1 MKPILIVDDEVAI
14 AQLIAMTLARMGYT
28 CQMAFDG
35 LKAAEL
41 LEKNEYDLVLLD
53 IMLPGAD
60 GYELIDFIR
69 PTGIP
74 VIFISAKTTVAD
86 RVKGLHLG
94 ACDYIVKPFAPEELL
109 ARVENVL
116 RLSGRGQALLQ
127 AGDVTVDV
135 GTRQVKKAGQEVAL
149 TPTEYH
155 LLLVLLHNKNIALY
169 RDTLYERVWRRDA
182 ELDTRTL
189 DIHIHRLR
197 KKLGW
202 QQMIRTIPRV
212 GYRLEET
219 S

>member
-127 AGDVTVDV
+127 AGDVTMDV

-169 RDTLYERVWRRDA
+169 RDTLYERVWGRDA

>member
-116 RLSGRGQALLQ
+116 RLSGRGQAMLK

-135 GTRQVKKAGQEVAL
+135 STRQVKKAGQEVAF
-149 TPTEYH
+149 TPTEYQ

-169 RDTLYERVWRRDA
+169 RDTLYERVWGRDA

-202 QQMIRTIPRV
+202 QHMIRTIPRI

-219 S
+219 P

>member
-1 MKPILIVDDEVAI
+1 
-14 AQLIAMTLARMGYT
+14 MGYT

-135 GTRQVKKAGQEVAL
+135 GTRQVKKAGQKVAL

-169 RDTLYERVWRRDA
+169 RDTLYERVWGRDA

>member
-169 RDTLYERVWRRDA
+169 RDTLYERVWGRDA

-202 QQMIRTIPRV
+202 QQMIRTIPRG

>member
-169 RDTLYERVWRRDA
+169 RDTLYERVWGRDA

-202 QQMIRTIPRV
+202 QQIIRTIPRV

>member
-116 RLSGRGQALLQ
+116 RLSSRGQAMLK

-135 GTRQVKKAGQEVAL
+135 ATRQVKKAGQEVAL
-149 TPTEYH
+149 TPTEYQ

-169 RDTLYERVWRRDA
+169 RDTLYERVWGRDA

-202 QQMIRTIPRV
+202 QHMIRTIPRI

-219 S
+219 P

>member
-169 RDTLYERVWRRDA
+169 RDALYERVWGRDA

>member
-116 RLSGRGQALLQ
+116 RLSGRGQAMLK

-135 GTRQVKKAGQEVAL
+135 STRQVKKAGQEVAL
-149 TPTEYH
+149 TPTEYQ

-169 RDTLYERVWRRDA
+169 RDTLYERVWGRDA

-202 QQMIRTIPRV
+202 QHMIRTIPRI

-219 S
+219 P

>member
-14 AQLIAMTLARMGYT
+14 AQLIAMTLARMDCT

-53 IMLPGAD
+53 
-60 GYELIDFIR
+60 
-69 PTGIP
+69 
-74 VIFISAKTTVAD
+74 
-86 RVKGLHLG
+86 
-94 ACDYIVKPFAPEELL
+94 
-109 ARVENVL
+109 
-116 RLSGRGQALLQ
+116 
-127 AGDVTVDV
+127 
-135 GTRQVKKAGQEVAL
+135 
-149 TPTEYH
+149 
-155 LLLVLLHNKNIALY
+155 NKYIALY
-169 RDTLYERVWRRDA
+169 RDTLYERVWGGGMPSWTPARWTSTFIGCA
-182 ELDTRTL
+182 
-189 DIHIHRLR
+189 

>member
-1 MKPILIVDDEVAI
+1 MKPILIVDDEIAI

-169 RDTLYERVWRRDA
+169 RDTLYERVWGRDA

>member
-1 MKPILIVDDEVAI
+1 MKPILIVDDEAAI

-53 IMLPGAD
+53 IMLSGAD

-116 RLSGRGQALLQ
+116 RLSGRGQALLK

-135 GTRQVKKAGQEVAL
+135 ATRQVKKAGQEVAL

-169 RDTLYERVWRRDA
+169 RDTLYERVWGRDA

-202 QQMIRTIPRV
+202 QHMIRTIPRV

>member
-149 TPTEYH
+149 TPTEYQ

-169 RDTLYERVWRRDA
+169 RDTLYERVWGRDA

>member
-94 ACDYIVKPFAPEELL
+94 ACDYIVEPFAPEELL

-169 RDTLYERVWRRDA
+169 RDTLYERVWGRDA

>member
-116 RLSGRGQALLQ
+116 RLSSRGQAMLK

-135 GTRQVKKAGQEVAL
+135 ATRQVKKAGQEVAL
-149 TPTEYH
+149 TPTEYQ

-169 RDTLYERVWRRDA
+169 RDTLYERVWGRDA

-202 QQMIRTIPRV
+202 QHMIRTIPRI
-212 GYRLEET
+212 GYRLEKT
-219 S
+219 P

>member
-127 AGDVTVDV
+127 GRRCN
-135 GTRQVKKAGQEVAL
+135 GGRGNPSGEKSRQEVAL

-169 RDTLYERVWRRDA
+169 RDTLYERVWGRDA

>member
-1 MKPILIVDDEVAI
+1 MNLSPVYHNSRPDGELLPQEA
-14 AQLIAMTLARMGYT
+14 A
-28 CQMAFDG
+28 AFD
-35 LKAAEL
+35 L
-41 LEKNEYDLVLLD
+41 LDRLGIEYDRVSHDAAFNMELCAEVGRVLDVSVCKNLFLCNRQKTQFYLLCMMPD
-53 IMLPGAD
+53 KPFHTKDL
-60 GYELIDFIR
+60 
-69 PTGIP
+69 
-74 VIFISAKTTVAD
+74 SAQIHSA
-86 RVKGLHLG
+86 RLS
-94 ACDYIVKPFAPEELL
+94 FAPEELL

-169 RDTLYERVWRRDA
+169 RDTLYERVWGRDA

>member
-116 RLSGRGQALLQ
+116 RLSGRGQALLK

-135 GTRQVKKAGQEVAL
+135 STRQVKKAGQEVAL
-149 TPTEYH
+149 TPTEYQ

-169 RDTLYERVWRRDA
+169 RDTLYERVWGRDA

-202 QQMIRTIPRV
+202 QHMIRTIPRI

-219 S
+219 P

>member
-1 MKPILIVDDEVAI
+1 MKPILIVDDEAAI

-74 VIFISAKTTVAD
+74 VIVISAKTTVAD

-94 ACDYIVKPFAPEELL
+94 ACDYIVKPFAPEEML

-116 RLSGRGQALLQ
+116 RLSGRGQALLK

-135 GTRQVKKAGQEVAL
+135 ATRQVKKAGQEVAL

-169 RDTLYERVWRRDA
+169 RDTLYERVWGRDA

-202 QQMIRTIPRV
+202 QHMIRTIPRV

>member
-14 AQLIAMTLARMGYT
+14 AQLIAMTLARMGYP

-41 LEKNEYDLVLLD
+41 LEQNEYDLVLLD

-116 RLSGRGQALLQ
+116 RLSGRGQALLK

-135 GTRQVKKAGQEVAL
+135 STRQVKKAGQEVAL
-149 TPTEYH
+149 TPTEYQ

-169 RDTLYERVWRRDA
+169 RDTLYERVWGRDA

-202 QQMIRTIPRV
+202 QHMIRTIPRI

-219 S
+219 P

>member
-86 RVKGLHLG
+86 RVKGLHLD

-116 RLSGRGQALLQ
+116 RLSGRGQALLK

-169 RDTLYERVWRRDA
+169 RDTLYERVWGRDA

>member
-60 GYELIDFIR
+60 GYELIDFIS
-69 PTGIP
+69 PTGIT
-74 VIFISAKTTVAD
+74 VIFISAKNTVAE
-86 RVKGLHLG
+86 RVKELHLG

-116 RLSGRGQALLQ
+116 RLSGRGQALLK

-169 RDTLYERVWRRDA
+169 RDALYERVWGRDA

>member
-116 RLSGRGQALLQ
+116 RLSGRGQALLK

-135 GTRQVKKAGQEVAL
+135 GIRQVKKAGQEVAL

-169 RDTLYERVWRRDA
+169 RDTLYERVWGRDA

-212 GYRLEET
+212 GYRLEEM

>member
-53 IMLPGAD
+53 IMLPEAD

-169 RDTLYERVWRRDA
+169 RDTLYERVWGRDA

>member
-35 LKAAEL
+35 LKTAEL

-116 RLSGRGQALLQ
+116 RLSGRGQALLK

-135 GTRQVKKAGQEVAL
+135 STRQVKKAGQEVAL
-149 TPTEYH
+149 TPTEYQ

-169 RDTLYERVWRRDA
+169 RDTLYERVWGRDA

-202 QQMIRTIPRV
+202 QHMIRTIPRI

-219 S
+219 P

>member
-14 AQLIAMTLARMGYT
+14 AQLIAMTLARMDCT

-53 IMLPGAD
+53 
-60 GYELIDFIR
+60 
-69 PTGIP
+69 
-74 VIFISAKTTVAD
+74 
-86 RVKGLHLG
+86 
-94 ACDYIVKPFAPEELL
+94 
-109 ARVENVL
+109 
-116 RLSGRGQALLQ
+116 
-127 AGDVTVDV
+127 
-135 GTRQVKKAGQEVAL
+135 
-149 TPTEYH
+149 
-155 LLLVLLHNKNIALY
+155 NKNIVPFIGTPCMNGSGGGMPSWTPA
-169 RDTLYERVWRRDA
+169 RWTSTFIGCA
-182 ELDTRTL
+182 
-189 DIHIHRLR
+189 

>member
-169 RDTLYERVWRRDA
+169 RDTLYERVWGRDA

>member
-116 RLSGRGQALLQ
+116 RLSGRGQAMLK

-135 GTRQVKKAGQEVAL
+135 ATRQVKKAGQEVAL
-149 TPTEYH
+149 TPIEYQ

-169 RDTLYERVWRRDA
+169 RDTLYERVWGRDA

-202 QQMIRTIPRV
+202 QHMIRTIPRI

-219 S
+219 P

>member
-135 GTRQVKKAGQEVAL
+135 GTRQVKKAGHEVAL

-169 RDTLYERVWRRDA
+169 RDTLYERVWGRDA

>member
-116 RLSGRGQALLQ
+116 RLSGRGQALLK

-135 GTRQVKKAGQEVAL
+135 GIRQVKKAGQEVAL

-169 RDTLYERVWRRDA
+169 RDTLYERVWGRDA

>member
-135 GTRQVKKAGQEVAL
+135 GTRQVKKAGQKVAL

-169 RDTLYERVWRRDA
+169 RDTLYERVWGRDA

-202 QQMIRTIPRV
+202 QQMIRTSPRV

>member
-135 GTRQVKKAGQEVAL
+135 GTRQVKKAGQKVAL

-169 RDTLYERVWRRDA
+169 RDTLYERVWGRDA

>member
-116 RLSGRGQALLQ
+116 RLSGRG
-127 AGDVTVDV
+127 AGTA
-135 GTRQVKKAGQEVAL
+135 AGRRCNGGRGNPSGEKSRAGGGAHPHRVPSAAGAAAQQEHCPLSGHPV
-149 TPTEYH
+149 
-155 LLLVLLHNKNIALY
+155 
-169 RDTLYERVWRRDA
+169 
-182 ELDTRTL
+182 
-189 DIHIHRLR
+189 
-197 KKLGW
+197 
-202 QQMIRTIPRV
+202 
-212 GYRLEET
+212 
-219 S
+219 

>member
-1 MKPILIVDDEVAI
+1 MKPILIVDDEAAI

-74 VIFISAKTTVAD
+74 VIFTSAKTTVAD

-116 RLSGRGQALLQ
+116 RLSGRGQALLK

-135 GTRQVKKAGQEVAL
+135 ATRQVKKAGQEVAL

-169 RDTLYERVWRRDA
+169 RDTLYERVWGRDA

-202 QQMIRTIPRV
+202 QHMIRTIPRV

>member
-1 MKPILIVDDEVAI
+1 MKTILIVDDEVAI

-169 RDTLYERVWRRDA
+169 RDTLYERVWGRDA